1 MWKISHEFLSIL
13 SVVFSH
19 KIHLTD
25 KSEPVKEKKKT
36 RINNIKEI
44 QKSKENKNIK
54 QEQQHKS

>member
-19 KIHLTD
+19 YIHLTD

-36 RINNIKEI
+36 RINNKKEI

-54 QEQQHKS
+54 QEQHKS